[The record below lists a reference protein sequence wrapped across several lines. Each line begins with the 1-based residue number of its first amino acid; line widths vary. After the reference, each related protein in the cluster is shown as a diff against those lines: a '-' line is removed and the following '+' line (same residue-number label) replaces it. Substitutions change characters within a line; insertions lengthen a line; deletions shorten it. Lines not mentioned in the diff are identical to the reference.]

1 MQAGNIGS
9 ALTSPDITS
18 RLSTTGQLLVRSGIE
33 IGRLLDS
40 MIEDRDAVTA
50 SLPQEVLFLSQ
61 LVYVEPVR
69 GFMLLSYSDHKAANS
84 AALAS
89 RSLTLRCNHRGAQFA
104 FIGNGPRQMTHRGQ
118 ACIQTGLPTQV
129 LGMQRRAQVRVN
141 IPAHAPVGCDVRM
154 GLQAFAARVA
164 DVSHDGICM
173 LITDPT
179 IPLCAGTRL
188 ERARIRHPQAD
199 PFEVDFEVR
208 NVARVTLPNGERA
221 SRVGCQVVGSRET
234 LEHLIRLFII
244 DLA

>member
-1 MQAGNIGS
+1 MWPAL
-9 ALTSPDITS
+9 LTSPDITT
-18 RLSTTGQLLVRSGIE
+18 RLATTGQLLVRSGIE

-40 MIEDRDAVTA
+40 MVEDRDAVTA
-50 SLPQEVLFLSQ
+50 SLPQKVLFLSQ

-69 GFMLLSYSDHKAANS
+69 GFLLLDFAEHKAANT
-84 AALAS
+84 AALAAP
-89 RSLTLRCNHRGAQFA
+89 RLTLRCNHRGAQFA
-104 FIGNGPRQMTHRGQ
+104 FIGTGPRQTTHRGQ
-118 ACIQTGLPTQV
+118 ACIQTSFPTQV
-129 LGMQRRAQVRVN
+129 LGVQRRAEVRVN
-141 IPAHAPVGCDVRM
+141 IPQNAPVGCDVRM
-154 GLQAFAARVA
+154 GLQQFAARVA

-188 ERARIRHPQAD
+188 ERARIRHPQAE

-221 SRVGCQVVGSRET
+221 TRVGCRVVGTRET
-234 LEHLIRLFII
+234 LEALIRLFII

>member
-1 MQAGNIGS
+1 
-9 ALTSPDITS
+9 LTSPDITQ
-18 RLSTTGQLLVRSGIE
+18 RLATTGQLLVRSGIE

-40 MIEDRDAVTA
+40 MVEDKDAVTA
-50 SLPQEVLFLSQ
+50 SLPQQVLFLSQ

-69 GFMLLSYSDHKAANS
+69 GFMFLQFSDHKAANS

-104 FIGNGPRQMTHRGQ
+104 FIGNGPRQATYRGQ
-118 ACIQTGLPTQV
+118 ACIQTGLPTQI

-141 IPAHAPVGCDVRM
+141 IPAHAPVGCDLRM
-154 GLQAFAARVA
+154 GLQQFAARVA
-164 DVSHDGICM
+164 DVSHEGLCM
-173 LITDPT
+173 LISDPT

-188 ERARIRHPQAD
+188 ERARIRHPQ
-199 PFEVDFEVR
+199 VDSFDIDLEVR

-221 SRVGCQVVGSRET
+221 SRIGCQVVGSRET
-234 LEHLIRLFII
+234 LEDLIRLFII